1 MPANTNF
8 TAGQV
13 LTAAQQ
19 NNFPRGQM
27 VYTENTTAQFP
38 IGTEAVAITTASFT
52 AVANRRYRITYF
64 EPGLQN
70 NSGGT
75 PVNTMRIRLSS
86 ISGTILVEGYNTIP
100 GATAGAGRL
109 QQTLSRVVQFS
120 AGGVVLVATL
130 ASPGNVMVAN
140 RGPEAAAH
148 LLVEDIGLA

>member
-8 TAGQV
+8 TAGQI

-27 VYTENTTAQFP
+27 VYAENTTSQFP
-38 IGTEAVAITTASFT
+38 IGTEAVTITTSSFT

-75 PVNTMRIRLSS
+75 PINTMRIRLSS
-86 ISGTILVEGYNTIP
+86 VSGTILLEGSNTVP
-100 GATAGAGRL
+100 GSAGSGRL
-109 QQTLSRVVQFS
+109 NSTISRVVQFS
-120 AGGVVLVATL
+120 SGGVILVATL

-148 LLVEDIGLA
+148 LLVEDLGLA